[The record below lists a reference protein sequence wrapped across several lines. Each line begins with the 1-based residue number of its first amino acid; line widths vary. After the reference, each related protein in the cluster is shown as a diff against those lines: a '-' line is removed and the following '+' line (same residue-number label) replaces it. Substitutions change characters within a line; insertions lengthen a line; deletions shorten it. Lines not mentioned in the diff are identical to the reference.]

1 MKLNTFFKIEGPIN
15 LYHAEQ
21 HNTKRAKHGS
31 FPPWAHVSICKL
43 PREPFSI
50 YGGKETMH
58 LLMTTYRQDIMTN
71 FGCVCNRSTVTY
83 LPMFQGSFTK
93 HTQACL
99 STNIFMLKIAILLQY
114 CSNLII
120 KVILNFQWFWYKS
133 QLYIMYVFDSY
144 MLILCKLIVSPSI
157 HEDLCEIIS

>member
-1 MKLNTFFKIEGPIN
+1 
-15 LYHAEQ
+15 
-21 HNTKRAKHGS
+21 
-31 FPPWAHVSICKL
+31 
-43 PREPFSI
+43 
-50 YGGKETMH
+50 
-58 LLMTTYRQDIMTN
+58 MTTYRQDIMTN

-120 KVILNFQWFWYKS
+120 KVILNFQ
-133 QLYIMYVFDSY
+133 
-144 MLILCKLIVSPSI
+144 
-157 HEDLCEIIS
+157 